1 MSWKPLVLVLG
12 LSTSFPGISR
22 AQPHHSLAD
31 KEALDTDSQFYNP
44 DLKKEESAVNTYIQ
58 FYQKYVSGIRPTGCP
73 MYPSCSRFGLKTFNE
88 VGFASAF
95 VQTSDRL
102 LRCGH
107 DYDNYALSLQN
118 DGFKLLDYP
127 YYDTP
132 PEALY
137 YRGNTYSFAY
147 SDTIADPPHAA
158 FIKHLI
164 NNHYY
169 REALLE
175 IMRYEY
181 EADNFDIDLFI
192 NKIICLK
199 ALEEYENAL
208 YDYAVRCPPEYKA
221 YPELAYQ
228 IALIHYRLGNLTEAL
243 ASLSLVAPTGLD
255 NSSLPKH
262 LMMQGL
268 LYAHQLDWHQA
279 GEVYQYASAYDS
291 YKQAS
296 QANLQLTQEARSL
309 KEKSPALAGIL
320 SVIPGAGYAY
330 AGHRQTGLSALIING
345 LLGFAT
351 YSSIKNKNYGIGIL
365 TGVFTVSFYAGN
377 IFGAIKSA
385 KRYNEQQ
392 KETILKKIESNTNL

>member
-1 MSWKPLVLVLG
+1 MSWKPLVLLFG
-12 LSTSFPGISR
+12 LTTVFPSLSSAQDALPR
-22 AQPHHSLAD
+22 AGAS
-31 KEALDTDSQFYNP
+31 DSEEQFYNP
-44 DLKKEESAVNTYIQ
+44 ALKKEESSVNTYIR
-58 FYQKYVSGIRPTGCP
+58 FYQKYISGIRPTGCP
-73 MYPSCSRFGLKTFNE
+73 MYPSCSRFGMKTFSE
-88 VGFASAF
+88 VGVASAF

-137 YRGNTYSFAY
+137 YRGNSYSFAY
-147 SDTIADPPHAA
+147 SDTIDDSPKVA

-169 REALLE
+169 QEALLE

-181 EADNFDIDLFI
+181 EVDKFNIDMFV

-199 ALEEYENAL
+199 ALEEYEKAL

-228 IALIHYRLGNLTEAL
+228 ITLIHYKLGNLQEAL
-243 ASLSLVAPTGLD
+243 SSLSLDTLPQVDD
-255 NSSLPKH
+255 NHQSKH
-262 LMMQGL
+262 LMMKGL
-268 LYAHQLDWHQA
+268 LYAHQLNWGQAAQVYRSVSHTSSHQKA
-279 GEVYQYASAYDS
+279 AE
-291 YKQAS
+291 
-296 QANLQLTQEARSL
+296 ANYQLTQKALSL
-309 KEKSPALAGIL
+309 KKKSPALAGVL

-385 KRYNEQQ
+385 KRYNEQ
-392 KETILKKIESNTNL
+392 KRKTILQHLEHNTNL